1 MLHKLCYV
9 INNNHNKN
17 KNTFSPI
24 LLPDSN
30 HLNKEL
36 INIYIYL
43 LQKLGQ
49 IQIIL
54 FKNNNNKY
62 TFSPILSSQITRLI
76 K

>member
-1 MLHKLCYV
+1 MYTFVTLIQCKLCYV

-36 INIYIYL
+36 INIYISFTKIRTNTIY
-43 LQKLGQ
+43 
-49 IQIIL
+49 II
-54 FKNNNNKY
+54 
-62 TFSPILSSQITRLI
+62 
-76 K
+76 